1 MVRTCPLM
9 QEGRNVWLLHGG
21 VPIVISEAMIRPA
34 CFEEILESELLQKR
48 TKGVKRFRGFGYEDV
63 AQPHQLGT
71 SQQQSYMDFSKEIEK
86 DLLEDFR
93 PGTAAPTEA
102 GGDDESPKRR
112 REVVQEMSP
121 EDVPVPVAPTPTT
134 PPGEEDGAARG
145 ESSPMAS
152 APPVTALTRAL
163 RSNPDRFDVGRGRAS
178 GMNNL
183 DEELSVFLP
192 IIPGEEARNRS
203 RSPHGDRSGEPQE
216 RVVNHAVRQEF
227 NCFLVKRSS
236 AKAKAKSRGAQELV
250 YRHETDEMKGK
261 LDEARGKEWANWVKY
276 GATREPSP
284 QEVDQ
289 LLRQG
294 YKAIPMR
301 WVDIDKN
308 SKLRVPGG
316 PEVELKLKSRLVM
329 RGDLEPGDF
338 RVDCPTSSQV
348 GVHLVISYAA
358 CTGQKLRAGDIT
370 SAFLQGAPID
380 RVLLMKVP
388 SDGIPNTNG
397 IGNAYDPGCYLIALM
412 SIYGSRD
419 APRGFWMALR
429 RELLEQGLCEIEPAM
444 YSLSIDGCLH
454 GLATTH
460 VDDILWCGTPEMDKV
475 MAKVQSRFT
484 FGSVE
489 ELGEGASGSFRYC
502 GRRIED
508 HGKHIAISTPEILK
522 KVKPIHVEQGRMRSP
537 EDPATSEEQSQMR
550 AVLGS
555 LGWVARLCRPELSYR
570 CSALQ
575 GRQSRPTA
583 ADLTATNKL
592 LSAAQKTSQY
602 GIHFMKD
609 KINFETACLLSVT
622 DASHAAEVHVNEI
635 GRPMGHRSQ
644 AGRFLLLSDRMPD
657 EKERCHVHV
666 LEWCSHAL
674 RRVCRSTLQAET
686 LSSMDGSEAGNYVRG
701 LMHSMV
707 HPKASN
713 EKRLTEW
720 KIDAMDSRHLHWVSD
735 CRSFIAYM
743 GNPSQNT
750 VTDKRLAIDLTALR
764 QESWRKHGAEL
775 GEPGIQN
782 AVPEDGTDH
791 LWWVSTQDMLSD
803 GLTKQMVWHSI
814 RDLCERGT
822 WKLTQPP
829 LLAGTQMADDG
840 ETTQDF

>member
-1 MVRTCPLM
+1 MVVDNASCCD
-9 QEGRNVWLLHGG
+9 E
-21 VPIVISEAMIRPA
+21 
-34 CFEEILESELLQKR
+34 
-48 TKGVKRFRGFGYEDV
+48 
-63 AQPHQLGT
+63 
-71 SQQQSYMDFSKEIEK
+71 
-86 DLLEDFR
+86 DLL
-93 PGTAAPTEA
+93 GK
-102 GGDDESPKRR
+102 GG
-112 REVVQEMSP
+112 
-121 EDVPVPVAPTPTT
+121 
-134 PPGEEDGAARG
+134 
-145 ESSPMAS
+145 
-152 APPVTALTRAL
+152 
-163 RSNPDRFDVGRGRAS
+163 
-178 GMNNL
+178 
-183 DEELSVFLP
+183 
-192 IIPGEEARNRS
+192 
-203 RSPHGDRSGEPQE
+203 
-216 RVVNHAVRQEF
+216 
-227 NCFLVKRSS
+227 
-236 AKAKAKSRGAQELV
+236 
-250 YRHETDEMKGK
+250 
-261 LDEARGKEWANWVKY
+261 
-276 GATREPSP
+276 
-284 QEVDQ
+284 
-289 LLRQG
+289 
-294 YKAIPMR
+294 
-301 WVDIDKN
+301 
-308 SKLRVPGG
+308 
-316 PEVELKLKSRLVM
+316 
-329 RGDLEPGDF
+329 
-338 RVDCPTSSQV
+338 
-348 GVHLVISYAA
+348 
-358 CTGQKLRAGDIT
+358 
-370 SAFLQGAPID
+370 
-380 RVLLMKVP
+380 
-388 SDGIPNTNG
+388 
-397 IGNAYDPGCYLIALM
+397 
-412 SIYGSRD
+412 
-419 APRGFWMALR
+419 MALR
-429 RELLEQGLCEIEPAM
+429 RELLQQGLCEIEPAM

-460 VDDILWCGTPEMDKV
+460 VDDILWCGTLE

-489 ELGEGASGSFRYC
+489 ELGDGASGSFRYC

-508 HGKHIAISTPEILK
+508 HGKYIAISTPEILK

-602 GIHFMKD
+602 GIHFMKG

-622 DASHAAEVHVNEI
+622 DASHAAEVHVSEI

-644 AGRFLLLSDRMPD
+644 AGRFLLLADRMPD

-666 LEWCSHAL
+666 LEWCSRAL

-764 QESWRKHGAEL
+764 QELWRKHGTEL

-791 LWWVSTQDMLSD
+791 LWWVSTKDMLSD

-814 RDLCERGT
+814 RDLCEGGT

-829 LLAGTQMADDG
+829 ILAGTSMVVD